1 MLVRYQDRKLWQS
14 YPDLATL
21 PSIQHAGAPLV
32 LVLSLVKFTL
42 DLGLAA
48 VGGCLAVTLT
58 HNPQLFLQVLPPL
71 ELDSNFGFLTPGTG
85 TGF

>member
-14 YPDLATL
+14 FQDLATL
-21 PSIQHAGAPLV
+21 PSIQYAGVPLV

-48 VGGCLAVTLT
+48 VGGSLAVTLT
-58 HNPQLFLQVLPPL
+58 HNPQLCLQVLSPL
-71 ELDSNFGFLTPGTG
+71 ELDSNFGFLTPGTRK
-85 TGF
+85 GF